1 MAEREAPGDF
11 DYLFDDPVDPAD
23 VDEVTGDVHT
33 PESLDDDQWDEPD
46 GNFWDRDAQP
56 VDDGQFDAF
65 NTNTWYFR
73 PAPTP
78 WYRTKQA
85 MTALI
90 AAAAAM
96 AAIVVSVVLLV
107 FRAPDNTD
115 DVTTTVT
122 PTAPTSAPR
131 ATASSEAA
139 PPPPPPPPPETS
151 AESVNP
157 APGGG
162 NYPRTR
168 QRETKAP
175 EIGVTRTPI
184 TRSPISVAPQPRRP
198 RT

>member
-1 MAEREAPGDF
+1 MAERGAQGDF

-23 VDEVTGDVHT
+23 VDEVTGDVHA

-46 GNFWDRDAQP
+46 DNFWDRDAQP

-65 NTNTWYFR
+65 NTTTWYFR

-85 MTALI
+85 MAALI

-107 FRAPDNTD
+107 FRGAPDNTG

-131 ATASSEAA
+131 ATASSEA

-151 AESVNP
+151 AASVNP
-157 APGGG
+157 APGG

-184 TRSPISVAPQPRRP
+184 TRSPISVAPQPRQP
-198 RT
+198 RN

>member
-1 MAEREAPGDF
+1 MAEREAQGDF
-11 DYLFDDPVDPAD
+11 DYLFDDPADPAD
-23 VDEVTGDVHT
+23 IDEVTGDAHA
-33 PESLDDDQWDEPD
+33 PEGLDDDQWDEPD
-46 GNFWDRDAQP
+46 GNFWDRDAQLT
-56 VDDGQFDAF
+56 DDGQFDAF

-96 AAIVVSVVLLV
+96 AAIVVSVVLLA
-107 FRAPDNTD
+107 FRAPDNSD
-115 DVTTTVT
+115 DATTTTVT

-131 ATASSEAA
+131 ATASSEAP

-151 AESVNP
+151 AASVNP
-157 APGGG
+157 APEG

-175 EIGVTRTPI
+175 EIGVTRTPV
-184 TRSPISVAPQPRRP
+184 TRSPISVAPQPRQP
-198 RT
+198 RN

>member
-1 MAEREAPGDF
+1 VAEREARGDF
-11 DYLFDDPVDPAD
+11 DYLFDDPTDPAD
-23 VDEVTGDVHT
+23 VEEVTDDVPA
-33 PESLDDDQWDEPD
+33 PETLDDDQWDEPD
-46 GNFWDRDAQP
+46 GNFWDRDAQRA
-56 VDDGQFDAF
+56 DNGQFDAF

-73 PAPTP
+73 PAPAP
-78 WYRTKQA
+78 WYRTRQA

-107 FRAPDNTD
+107 FRAPDNSD
-115 DVTTTVT
+115 DATTTVT

-131 ATASSEAA
+131 PTASSEAPP

-151 AESVNP
+151 AESVSP
-157 APGGG
+157 PPGG
-162 NYPRTR
+162 NLPRTR

-184 TRSPISVAPQPRRP
+184 TRSPISVAPQPRQP
-198 RT
+198 RN